1 SSSRRLKMKDEHIL
15 DILDEKAF
23 ADFDEAEMGF
33 IKAHA
38 ARCADCF
45 QAFEAARIS
54 SVLLKT
60 SAAEAFEPSPFFQ
73 TRVMANLRQ
82 KQAKINPFAAL
93 ARLWK
98 ASASL
103 VVMMM
108 AMVAGLIAL
117 TIFAPQLNP
126 ASGSDSSAQVS
137 TFDNYSTDMVIINDR
152 LPGREPT
159 NEQVF
164 QIIYASS
171 ENGSRK

>member
-1 SSSRRLKMKDEHIL
+1 MKNEHIL
-15 DILDEKAF
+15 DILDEKSF
-23 ADFDEAEMGF
+23 ADFDEAEMSF

-38 ARCADCF
+38 AQCVDCF

-60 SAAEAFEPSPFFQ
+60 HAAESFEPSPFFQ
-73 TRVMANLRQ
+73 ARVMANLRE

-93 ARLWK
+93 TRLWK

-103 VVMMM
+103 VVMMIT
-108 AMVAGLIAL
+108 MVVALIAL
-117 TIFAPQLNP
+117 TIFAPNLN
-126 ASGSDSSAQVS
+126 SSSAGNIS
-137 TFDNYSTDMVIINDR
+137 SFDNYSTDMVIMNER

-164 QIIYASS
+164 QIIYASD
-171 ENGSRK
+171 NGLRK

>member
-1 SSSRRLKMKDEHIL
+1 MKNEHIL

-23 ADFDEAEMGF
+23 TDFEEAELSF

-38 ARCADCF
+38 AQCADCF

-54 SVLLKT
+54 SVLMKT
-60 SAAEAFEPSPFFQ
+60 HAAESFEPSPFFQ
-73 TRVMANLRQ
+73 TRVMANLRE
-82 KQAKINPFAAL
+82 KQAKINPFAAIG
-93 ARLWK
+93 RLWK

-108 AMVAGLIAL
+108 TMVVALIAL
-117 TIFAPQLNP
+117 TIFAPKLNTV
-126 ASGSDSSAQVS
+126 SGAQVS
-137 TFDNYSTDMVIINDR
+137 SFDNYSTDMVIMNER

-164 QIIYASS
+164 QIIYNSD
-171 ENGSRK
+171 NVSRK

>member
-1 SSSRRLKMKDEHIL
+1 MKNEHIL

-23 ADFDEAEMGF
+23 GDFDEAERSF

-38 ARCADCF
+38 AQCADCF

-54 SVLLKT
+54 SVLMKT
-60 SAAEAFEPSPFFQ
+60 RAAASFEPSPFFQ
-73 TRVMANLRQ
+73 TRVLANLRE
-82 KQAKINPFAAL
+82 KQAKINPFAAIG
-93 ARLWK
+93 RLWK

-108 AMVAGLIAL
+108 TMVVALIAL
-117 TIFAPQLNP
+117 TILAPKFNVV
-126 ASGSDSSAQVS
+126 SGAQVS
-137 TFDNYSTDMVIINDR
+137 SFDNYSTDMVIMNER

-164 QIIYASS
+164 QIIYSS
-171 ENGSRK
+171 DNVSRK

>member
-1 SSSRRLKMKDEHIL
+1 MKNEHIL
-15 DILDEKAF
+15 DILDEKALN
-23 ADFDEAEMGF
+23 DFDEAEMSF

-38 ARCADCF
+38 ARCVNCF

-60 SAAEAFEPSPFFQ
+60 HAAETFEPSPFFQ
-73 TRVMANLRQ
+73 TRVMANLRE
-82 KQAKINPFAAL
+82 KQVKINPFAAIG
-93 ARLWK
+93 RLWK

-108 AMVAGLIAL
+108 TIVVALIAL
-117 TIFAPQLNP
+117 TVFAPEFNTV
-126 ASGSDSSAQVS
+126 SGAQVS
-137 TFDNYSTDMVIINDR
+137 SFDNYSTDMVIMNER

-164 QIIYASS
+164 QIIYASD
-171 ENGSRK
+171 NGSGK